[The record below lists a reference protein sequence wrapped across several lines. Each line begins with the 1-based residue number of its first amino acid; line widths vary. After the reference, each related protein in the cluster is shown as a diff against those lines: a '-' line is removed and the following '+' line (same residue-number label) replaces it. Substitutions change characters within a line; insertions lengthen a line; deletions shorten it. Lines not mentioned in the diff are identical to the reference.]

1 MTEPR
6 RLSQRRPIIET
17 VLVTQERRCDQPIK
31 IVFDENADYTDGQ
44 VLCSP
49 YLAAPSP
56 QINKMKCHRFP
67 YSSWALSHRALCRGA
82 FPPSRNPT
90 ISLAQNFQD
99 RKSTRLNSSYGRI
112 SYAVFC

>member
-67 YSSWALSHRALCRGA
+67 FSSWAMSHRALCRCA
-82 FPPSRNPT
+82 FPTSRNPT
-90 ISLAQNFQD
+90 ISLPQNLHQPE
-99 RKSTRLNSSYGRI
+99 TLRI
-112 SYAVFC
+112 PSKRNL